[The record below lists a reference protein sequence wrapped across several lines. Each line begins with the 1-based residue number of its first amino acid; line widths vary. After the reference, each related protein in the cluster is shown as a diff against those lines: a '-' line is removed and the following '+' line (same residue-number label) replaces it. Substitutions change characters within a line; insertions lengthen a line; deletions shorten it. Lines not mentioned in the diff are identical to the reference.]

1 MNTSNLNHELVE
13 RIKSIL
19 DKDDV
24 YYQIYTNRGI
34 YTEDPTKDLDIY
46 LDIAKQAGQEA
57 DVEKI
62 KQGIQ
67 KRIDN
72 GTLKVVNSYEE
83 IEDIPGELIM
93 KVLAFNPDLEK
104 INAIGA
110 ELSAIPSLAISS
122 SSRGNLEITHSD
134 AQKGIALE
142 SIANQLNIDLKD
154 VMALGD
160 NLNDVSMLER
170 VGYPVAVENA
180 MPEVKAVA
188 KYVTD
193 TNENSGVG
201 KAIMKLL
208 KKKIINIKR
217 CIVEMKG
224 LIIVGSAKVGSHT
237 NALAKYLVGQFD
249 THDLDVDIY
258 DLAER
263 PLNQLDFSGT
273 TPSIDEI
280 KTNIKDFQEKVM
292 AADFLVLGT
301 PNYHGSYSGILKMH

>member
-1 MNTSNLNHELVE
+1 MIKLIATDMDGTLLNAAHEISQENVDAIKFAQSQGITVAIATGRAFYEANTPVAETDLSVLYICLNGAEVRDESFNIMSTSNLNHELVE

-19 DKDDV
+19 NHEDV

-62 KQGIQ
+62 KNGIQ

-72 GTLKVVNSYEE
+72 GTLKVVDSYEE
-83 IEDIPGELIM
+83 IENIPGELIM

-104 INAIGA
+104 INKIGA
-110 ELSAIPSLAISS
+110 ELSAISSLAISS

-134 AQKGIALE
+134 AQKGIALA
-142 SIANQLNIDLKD
+142 SIADQLNIDLKD

-208 KKKIINIKR
+208 
-217 CIVEMKG
+217 
-224 LIIVGSAKVGSHT
+224 
-237 NALAKYLVGQFD
+237 
-249 THDLDVDIY
+249 
-258 DLAER
+258 
-263 PLNQLDFSGT
+263 
-273 TPSIDEI
+273 
-280 KTNIKDFQEKVM
+280 QEE
-292 AADFLVLGT
+292 
-301 PNYHGSYSGILKMH
+301 NN